1 MVDTAREL
9 LTTAFEANL
18 SLISVGQN
26 ESMKKLAAWAAI
38 LAVPT
43 MIAGVYGMNF
53 QYMPELGWRLGYPV
67 AMGVM
72 LGVCGILYLHFK
84 RVDWL

>member
-9 LTTAFEANL
+9 LATAFEANL

-53 QYMPELGWRLGYPV
+53 QHMPELGWALGYPAV
-67 AMGVM
+67 MAIM
-72 LGVCGILYLHFK
+72 LGTCIGLYVHFK
-84 RVDWL
+84 RVEWL